1 MYIVPSSV
9 TTTTSK
15 NPKSPRAWVVKFLM
29 LATSLAF
36 KVNYEDAAVPSL
48 YNNESS
54 SHTKLT
60 QWSKLYIPSTV
71 RNMPTLWQ
79 ITLWEENRD
88 VISICSTLCGFR
100 FLSTPSHLSFVP
112 FLLWPTKFLLLGTN
126 IDRNPHRVAMNNL
139 NIAFFFFPQ
148 LKSNFTKKT
157 RLWRKHMK
165 FSHFYV
171 EIVLTGKMKKK
182 KTLKSRIL

>member
-1 MYIVPSSV
+1 MENQTFAWWVVCPISPAYHIVDCQILRHSISKKECHINEFPLCFTYNMYIVPSSV

-71 RNMPTLWQ
+71 RNMLMLLQT
-79 ITLWEENRD
+79 TLWEENKG
-88 VISICSTLCGFR
+88 C
-100 FLSTPSHLSFVP
+100 
-112 FLLWPTKFLLLGTN
+112 
-126 IDRNPHRVAMNNL
+126 
-139 NIAFFFFPQ
+139 
-148 LKSNFTKKT
+148 
-157 RLWRKHMK
+157 
-165 FSHFYV
+165 
-171 EIVLTGKMKKK
+171 
-182 KTLKSRIL
+182 